1 MPLESSSDGVS
12 KDPLIGAIVAGRYR
26 IISRLGQGGMGV
38 TYRAWDME
46 ASRPVVVKHPKPEML
61 ARPDFIE
68 RFRREARMM
77 AALNNPNVVPVTM
90 VGEHNS
96 IPYLVM
102 PFLPGG
108 SLSNRRLRDESGE
121 PKPMHPST
129 LHLWLPQVAAAL
141 DYVHS
146 LGVVHRDVK
155 PGNVFFDAFWHA
167 YLGDFGISKIVEDT
181 AALDK
186 EHTLTATSMAVGT
199 QEYMAPEL
207 FAPKPQIDGRVDQ
220 YALAV
225 MIYETLAG
233 RRPFTGE
240 TAHVIVEVTTRNVPP
255 LSGFRRDLPQS
266 LEQAVYKALGKTT
279 RERFGSCRELAHH
292 ILADVPPMH
301 DEPGVARLVCPACE
315 NLLKLPTSAGG
326 KQGRC
331 PRCTSQMMVARDLSA
346 LWLVGEETGTKPRD
360 SQESTADPGVE
371 QKSWEVLTPGPI
383 PKPTRRPSPNRN
395 LLSRIWANMTPTAR
409 MATLAA
415 AIVTLMLAEAVFLYD
430 PRASRFAQEAAA
442 VRLKLKQSQTQNSS
456 LEEANQRLAEANQ
469 KFEEMNRGL
478 SETNQKLVQAN
489 QTLAAQY
496 NRLVGENNSLREATR
511 AMPAKGDPTKAD
523 QPVVNDETPPENG
536 LAPQTAMQAD
546 PIDKALAASNTAGMT
561 LAMDSDQ
568 DASSPST
575 ESVAVKDTRPIG
587 DNAARSRNRQP
598 GGFGGRIDTKMR
610 QQLIQTGGG
619 NSQSEAAVDSGL
631 KWIVEHQ
638 LPDGGWTFNLNACP
652 RCNGKCSHGVD
663 KGIGLDRCG
672 ATSMALLPFLGRGYT
687 HKEGPYK
694 KQLAEAFAFL
704 SAITKRGQ
712 GKAYDTGGNMYSQ
725 GLAGIVLAEV
735 YAMTQDRQLKI
746 PAQAALNYI
755 MLAQDPAGGGW
766 RYSPKQAGDTSAYG
780 WQLIA
785 LKSGQLAR
793 LEVTPLTVR
802 KAVAFLDQMQGD
814 GGATYGYTDPGSGAG
829 SSGAGTSAIGLL
841 CRMHLGW
848 NKDHPALQR
857 GADRLATTGP
867 SKDLYFDYYAT
878 QVLHHLKGDRWV
890 SWNNRMRDMLVNAQ
904 SKNAH
909 EAGSWHDD
917 VDGGHGAH
925 AAGRLYCTSLAT
937 LILEV
942 YYRHLPLYGKAT
954 VDEDFKE

>member
-12 KDPLIGAIVAGRYR
+12 KDPLIGVIVAGRYR
-26 IISRLGQGGMGV
+26 VLARLGQGGMGV

-46 ASRPVVVKHPKPEML
+46 VNRPVVLKHPKPEML
-61 ARPDFIE
+61 ANPGFLE
-68 RFRREARMM
+68 RFSRETRMM
-77 AALNNPNVVPVTM
+77 AAFSHPNVAPITT
-90 VGEHNS
+90 VGEHEG

-108 SLSNRRLRDESGE
+108 SLSNRRLRDDSGE
-121 PKPMHPST
+121 PQPMHPST

-146 LGVVHRDVK
+146 QGVVHRDVK
-155 PGNVFFDAFWHA
+155 PGNVFFDGFWHA
-167 YLGDFGISKIVEDT
+167 FLGDFGISKIVEET
-181 AALDK
+181 ESLDR
-186 EHTLTATSMAVGT
+186 EHTLTATSVAVGT
-199 QEYMAPEL
+199 HGYMAPEL
-207 FAPKPQIDGRVDQ
+207 FAPKPVLDGRVDQ

-225 MIYETLAG
+225 MVYEMLAG
-233 RRPFTGE
+233 RRPFTGD
-240 TAHVIVEVTTRNVPP
+240 TAHLIVEVTTKNVPP
-255 LSGFRRDLPQS
+255 LRGFRRDLPRSLEEAVDQS
-266 LEQAVYKALGKTT
+266 LAKHSGD
-279 RERFGSCRELAHH
+279 RFGSCLEFVEHA
-292 ILADVPPMH
+292 LADVPPMQ
-301 DEPGVARLVCPACE
+301 DEPGVARLLCPACE
-315 NLLKLPTSAGG
+315 NLLKLPTTAAG
-326 KQGRC
+326 KKGRC
-331 PRCTSQMMVARDLSA
+331 PRCTRQMMVARDLSA

-360 SQESTADPGVE
+360 SRESTTDPGLD

-395 LLSRIWANMTPTAR
+395 PLSRIWANMTPTMR
-409 MATLAA
+409 MATMAG

-430 PRASRFAQEAAA
+430 PRASRFEQEAAA
-442 VRLKLKQSQTQNSS
+442 VRLKLKQSQTKNSS

-469 KFEEMNRGL
+469 KFEEMNQGL

-489 QTLAAQY
+489 QTLAAQH

-511 AMPAKGDPTKAD
+511 TLTARGDPTKAD
-523 QPVVNDETPPENG
+523 QTVVNDETPPEDG
-536 LAPQTAMQAD
+536 LSPQTAKQAD
-546 PIDKALAASNTAGMT
+546 PIDMALAASNRAEMT
-561 LAMDSDQ
+561 SAVDSDQ
-568 DASSPST
+568 VASSPSA
-575 ESVAVKDTRPIG
+575 ESAAIKDTRPIG
-587 DNAARSRNRQP
+587 DNAGRSRNLQP

-610 QQLIQTGGG
+610 QQFIQTGGG
-619 NSQSEAAVDSGL
+619 NSQSEAAVESGL
-631 KWIVEHQ
+631 KWIIEHQ
-638 LPDGGWTFNLNACP
+638 LPDGGWTFNLDACP
-652 RCNGKCSHGVD
+652 TCNGKCSHGVD
-663 KGIGLDRCG
+663 KGVGADRCG

-694 KQLAEAFAFL
+694 KQFAEAIAFL
-704 SAITKRGQ
+704 SAMTKRGQ

-735 YAMTQDRQLKI
+735 YAMTQDRRLKI

-755 MLAQDPAGGGW
+755 MAAQDPAGGGW

-793 LEVTPLTVR
+793 LEVSPLTVR

-814 GGATYGYTDPGSGAG
+814 GGASYGYTDPGN
-829 SSGAGTSAIGLL
+829 GAGTSAIGLL

-848 NKDHPALQR
+848 NKDNPALQR
-857 GADRLATTGP
+857 GAGRLAEMGP
-867 SKDLYFDYYAT
+867 KKDLYFDYYAT
-878 QVLHHLKGDRWV
+878 QVLYHLEGDRWV
-890 SWNNRMRDMLVNAQ
+890 SWNNLMRDMLVTSQA
-904 SKNAH
+904 KKGH
-909 EAGSWHDD
+909 EAGSWYDG
-917 VDGGHGAH
+917 VDGGHGAS